1 MTGGIFPLYNGEKK
15 GKKEKKE
22 KKHCLGY
29 TVSIVFR
36 NEKDDPEQGAYAGL
50 VSRQIA
56 LDQLVRGT
64 AQPIMSRAQL
74 QRVPCYGQIAE
85 PVTATGEVI
94 ESPEDFDTMLQ
105 GNKFGKKD
113 MLQKMCEMH
122 HIATRQGTVK
132 YSTFVTNGNNGI
144 GRHFTRL

>member
-1 MTGGIFPLYNGEKK
+1 MTKK
-15 GKKEKKE
+15 VCEDMMLRLLCTAFLLFSTTKFE
-22 KKHCLGY
+22 
-29 TVSIVFR
+29 IVV
-36 NEKDDPEQGAYAGL
+36 

>member
-1 MTGGIFPLYNGEKK
+1 M
-15 GKKEKKE
+15 EKKE
-22 KKHCLGY
+22 RKKKKHCLGY
-29 TVSIVFR
+29 TVSIFFVMR
-36 NEKDDPEQGAYAGL
+36 KMTQNRVHTLVYI

-64 AQPIMSRAQL
+64 AQPIMSRTQL

-122 HIATRQGTVK
+122 HIATCQGTVK
-132 YSTFVTNGNNGI
+132 YSTFVTNGI

>member
-1 MTGGIFPLYNGEKK
+1 
-15 GKKEKKE
+15 
-22 KKHCLGY
+22 
-29 TVSIVFR
+29 
-36 NEKDDPEQGAYAGL
+36 
-50 VSRQIA
+50 
-56 LDQLVRGT
+56 
-64 AQPIMSRAQL
+64 MSSAQL

-122 HIATRQGTVK
+122 HIATRQGRTE
-132 YSTFVTNGNNGI
+132 I
-144 GRHFTRL
+144 GKKEMKKRLKKHFIDRHWGMEIPNEPPQIINEAPESDDEL

>member
-1 MTGGIFPLYNGEKK
+1 
-15 GKKEKKE
+15 
-22 KKHCLGY
+22 
-29 TVSIVFR
+29 
-36 NEKDDPEQGAYAGL
+36 
-50 VSRQIA
+50 
-56 LDQLVRGT
+56 
-64 AQPIMSRAQL
+64 MSRTQL

-122 HIATRQGTVK
+122 HIATRQGRTE
-132 YSTFVTNGNNGI
+132 I
-144 GRHFTRL
+144 GKKEMKKRLKKHFIAVRPAVGPHR